1 MMASWQ
7 AQFANFISYCQ
18 QPNDDANPSEAGI
31 AARYLELE
39 QQLSGT
45 IDAVDLRAQ
54 LPSPI
59 LEAIVEA
66 QGLRSYKQHPNA
78 AALNTPDAASK
89 NNAAGILTGDLN
101 RVVDMAKIENNE
113 TDAKTATHECAQL
126 APPPDVNHNHEEL
139 TLDEIRVH
147 TGNEYG
153 PQMPR
158 GSPPSQSNMGRGATT
173 TGESLTGSDA
183 SNFFSRRAV
192 HPANFSLQPS
202 QRFRLPLPSDSGFY
216 RDEDQDVDS
225 ND

>member
-1 MMASWQ
+1 
-7 AQFANFISYCQ
+7 
-18 QPNDDANPSEAGI
+18 
-31 AARYLELE
+31 
-39 QQLSGT
+39 
-45 IDAVDLRAQ
+45 
-54 LPSPI
+54 
-59 LEAIVEA
+59 
-66 QGLRSYKQHPNA
+66 
-78 AALNTPDAASK
+78 
-89 NNAAGILTGDLN
+89 
-101 RVVDMAKIENNE
+101 MAKIENNE

-173 TGESLTGSDA
+173 TGESLTGSD
-183 SNFFSRRAV
+183 
-192 HPANFSLQPS
+192 PS

>member
-66 QGLRSYKQHPNA
+66 VS
-78 AALNTPDAASK
+78 
-89 NNAAGILTGDLN
+89 LN
-101 RVVDMAKIENNE
+101 RTSSDRAS
-113 TDAKTATHECAQL
+113 TLRLRDACA
-126 APPPDVNHNHEEL
+126 
-139 TLDEIRVH
+139 I
-147 TGNEYG
+147 
-153 PQMPR
+153 
-158 GSPPSQSNMGRGATT
+158 
-173 TGESLTGSDA
+173 
-183 SNFFSRRAV
+183 
-192 HPANFSLQPS
+192 
-202 QRFRLPLPSDSGFY
+202 
-216 RDEDQDVDS
+216 
-225 ND
+225 